1 MRDRAEI
8 RMCFITEST
17 VLVAVNVTPGDGLWN
32 SVGMLGSIMKLN
44 SEAVR
49 HLVGCSFLYRTF

>member
-1 MRDRAEI
+1 
-8 RMCFITEST
+8 MCFITEST